1 MTRAFGATSA
11 LTATRT
17 GRRLAGEGAPMSGYG
32 AGRTRGTTSGM
43 AIAALVLG
51 IVGLFFFSI
60 LPGLLALVFGLVAL
74 RGTGRPGMAKAGL
87 VLGVIDLILGIVLMA
102 TNGFGLYVGA

>member
-1 MTRAFGATSA
+1 
-11 LTATRT
+11 
-17 GRRLAGEGAPMSGYG
+17 MSGYG
-32 AGRTRGTTSGM
+32 AGRTRGTTSGL
-43 AIAALVLG
+43 AIASLVLG

-60 LPGLLALVFGLVAL
+60 LLGLLALVFGYIAL

-87 VLGVIDLILGIVLMA
+87 VLGAIDLILGIVLMA